1 MKYFNSGISRITT
14 GIAAL
19 LAVLVA
25 LLIPSGYFGLNYQN
39 ISGKLDA
46 EAEINSRLVAHLI
59 MENPE
64 LWRYENFRLDELL
77 SRRPKSG
84 NPEIRCILD
93 MQGTMVASNGATL
106 AAPII
111 SSSHDIYDSGRPI
124 ARLRIYTTLAPLLFK
139 TGLMTLLGLLI
150 GTALF
155 ITLHMLPV
163 RMARRAEQALKQNS
177 EFLAKVM
184 DNNTSGLVVI
194 NPDGTIS
201 LCNRRFA
208 TLCGAEENL
217 LLGQNLVNTWITEA
231 ERGRL
236 SEQLQS
242 LAKANA
248 DSVEFETELA
258 SSDGTRHHLTCGAAR
273 VRGDAPESEIV
284 ISVEDITHRKES
296 ESRIRQMAYFDSLT
310 SLPNRTLFN
319 NETDRA
325 IAYAKRFNTVF
336 GLMVLD
342 IDNFKRVN
350 DTLGHHFGDLL
361 LQGVAERLVS
371 CVRKTDYLSRPD
383 DEQSH
388 EVVARLGGD
397 EFTVLLTSFNRD
409 EDAAKVANRIIGR
422 MSSPFQLDGQEIF
435 ATISIG
441 IATYPGDG
449 DTRELLFKNADTAMY
464 HAKSAGKNTY
474 NFYRKAMNESAL
486 KRLNLENSLHKAVE
500 RNEFLLYY
508 QPRID
513 SKTGAMPG
521 AEALIRWNHPEL
533 GLVPP
538 GDFIS
543 IAEENGLIVPMTE
556 WVIGEACRQ
565 NRLWQQAGLQQ
576 LKVSVNIS
584 SQVFKQ
590 RNLPE
595 LIAKALEKTGLEPG
609 GLEIEITESL
619 MLNNVEATIK
629 VLKQVREMG
638 VEISIDDFGTGYS
651 SFSYLTQLP
660 VNAIKIDR
668 SFVMNLPHKQEDCAI
683 VKAIIA
689 TSHSLGLTT
698 VAEGVET
705 EAQSGFLAANGCN
718 EFQGYLFSRPVPAG
732 EFEKLMRKV

>member
-1 MKYFNSGISRITT
+1 MKYFHSGISRITT
-14 GIAAL
+14 GIAVL

-59 MENPE
+59 TENPE

-77 SRRPKSG
+77 SRRPTKG

-106 AAPII
+106 AAPVI
-111 SSSHDIYDSGRPI
+111 SSSHAIYDSGRQI
-124 ARLRIYTTLAPLLFK
+124 ATLRIYTTLAPLLIK

-150 GTALF
+150 GTTLF

-163 RMARRAEQALKQNS
+163 KMARRAEQALKQNN

-184 DNNTSGLVVI
+184 DNNTSGLVVL

-208 TLCGAEENL
+208 ALCGAEEGL
-217 LLGQNLVNTWITEA
+217 LLGQNLVNSWITDA

-242 LAKANA
+242 LAKVNA
-248 DSVEFETELA
+248 EAVEFETELA
-258 SSDGTRHHLTCGAAR
+258 SSDGTLRQLTCGAAR
-273 VRGDAPESEIV
+273 VRSDAAESEIV

-371 CVRKTDYLSRPD
+371 CVRRSDYLSRPA

-441 IATYPGDG
+441 IANYPGDG

-500 RNEFLLYY
+500 RNEFQLYY

-565 NRLWQQAGLQQ
+565 NKLWQQAGLQQ

-595 LIAKALEKTGLEPG
+595 LIGQALEKTGLEPG

-619 MLNNVEATIK
+619 MLSNVEATIK
-629 VLKQVREMG
+629 VLKQVREIG

-705 EAQSGFLAANGCN
+705 GAQSEFLAANGCN

-732 EFEKLMRKV
+732 EFEKLMRKA